1 MRYVYGFVIG
11 IVLIIGGFLAYI
23 YSGGFDVAATRDNPG
38 WIDWIISTTR
48 EHSIEARVASVKVPA
63 DINLSDPAMVAEGAK
78 HYKAMCE
85 VCHLAPGQS
94 DSETRAGLNP
104 RPPNLPKIAQYIEPN
119 EAFWIIK
126 NGIRMTAMPAWGP
139 THSDQ
144 KIWAIVAFVKALPQ
158 IDAARYRMLTAGAEE
173 MEMHE
178 HGNAP
183 APTSMAM
190 PASLQKPATLSP
202 PPE

>member
-1 MRYVYGFVIG
+1 MRYLYGFIIG

-23 YSGGFDVAATRDNPG
+23 YSGSFDVSATRDNPG
-38 WIDWIISTTR
+38 WIDWVIGTTR
-48 EHSIEARVASVKVPA
+48 EHSIGARIKDVKVPA
-63 DINLSDPAMVAEGAK
+63 NLSEPAMIADGAK

-85 VCHLAPGQS
+85 VCHLAPGMLE
-94 DSETRAGLNP
+94 SETREGLNP
-104 RPPNLPKIAQYIEPN
+104 RPPNLQRIAKYIEPN

-144 KIWAIVAFVKALPQ
+144 QIWEIVAFVKALPQ
-158 IDAARYRMLTAGAEE
+158 IDAARYRKLSAGAEE

-178 HGNAP
+178 HENAP
-183 APTSMAM
+183 APASMAM
-190 PASLQKPATLSP
+190 PASTQKPATVTP
-202 PPE
+202 PPIQ